1 MSLHKYVSGD
11 SRRTMTLKTHLRL
24 QAQVSSGNRQR
35 CEEAKGSLIKVA
47 YQNFNSVS
55 ACDTCPASNFIRSV
69 ANNKPYYLTCAVR
82 EDFDVLTTQKAL
94 TDSTLGLGISVFHNP
109 HERWPRNLAYNV
121 PLRWLHRSS
130 GIGKQLQTTISPLQ
144 KTIFG
149 FQTQL

>member
-1 MSLHKYVSGD
+1 MSLETGEEPWLWRPISGFRLRWAVKTD
-11 SRRTMTLKTHLRL
+11 RDVRRLRGHLSR
-24 QAQVSSGNRQR
+24 
-35 CEEAKGSLIKVA
+35 SLTKH
-47 YQNFNSVS
+47 FNSIF

-82 EDFDVLTTQKAL
+82 EDFDVLRTQKAL